1 MSSDWQYKTAMEAL
15 NTAYKQ
21 LAIIVIVALAIIV
34 TLVGIIAYL
43 VF

>member
-21 LAIIVIVALAIIV
+21 LAIVVIVALAIIV
-34 TLVGIIAYL
+34 TLVGVIIYL
-43 VF
+43 VS